1 VFYRFGLTGRRL
13 RKFLALGT
21 PIRQGA
27 IMGYVSYVGRVGAL
41 AVVLGVGT
49 AVATMPGV
57 A

>member
-13 RKFLALGT
+13 RFLALGT